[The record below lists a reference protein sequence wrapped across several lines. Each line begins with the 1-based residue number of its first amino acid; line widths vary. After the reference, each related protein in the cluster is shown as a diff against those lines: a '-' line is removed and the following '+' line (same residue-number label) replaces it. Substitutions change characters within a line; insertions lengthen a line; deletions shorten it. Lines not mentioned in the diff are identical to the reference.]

1 VESFSPAKA
10 ALAGGATGLLLG
22 GVVYALE
29 GSALAFTAVAVG
41 VTIMLFVM
49 LAFPEAANRRLFVRR
64 GPRTK
69 PAATPRQAITRAVL
83 FGVVLLGL
91 GIWLR
96 SLAILLLALGH
107 FAFWSTLLYF
117 AYRRRSP

>member
-1 VESFSPAKA
+1 VERFSPTRA
-10 ALAGGATGLLLG
+10 ALAGGAAGLLLG
-22 GVVYALE
+22 SVVYALE
-29 GSALAFTAVAVG
+29 GSALAFAAVAVG

-49 LAFPEAANRRLFVRR
+49 LAFPEAVNRRLFVRR

-69 PAATPRQAITRAVL
+69 PPATPRQAITRAVL

-91 GIWLR
+91 TIWFR
-96 SLAILLLALGH
+96 SLLLLLLTLGH
-107 FAFWSTLLYF
+107 FAFWSALLYF